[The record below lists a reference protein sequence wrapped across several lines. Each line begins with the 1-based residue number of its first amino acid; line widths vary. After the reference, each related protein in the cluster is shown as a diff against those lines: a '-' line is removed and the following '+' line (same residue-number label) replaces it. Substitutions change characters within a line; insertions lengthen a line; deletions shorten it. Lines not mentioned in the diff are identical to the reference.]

1 MLMIIWLASYPKSG
15 NTWVRSLISSYYFSK
30 DNFKLSDLKKIPNFS
45 VGDFIEDKE
54 LLKNNFDVAAQ
65 WLNVQKTINKKYQK
79 TLFFKTH
86 NACVSIK
93 NNNFTDYNNSLGCI
107 YIVRDPRNVI
117 TSYKNFEGRTYEEIL
132 NIMTNRETFLYSTK
146 RFENKFGFKGFEFM
160 GSWADHYN
168 TWVKNKLNIP
178 ICLVK
183 YENLVNDALGELE
196 RMIKFIASI
205 QKVND
210 FKFDPVK
217 AKIALEQSSF
227 ENLSRMENEE
237 GFNEIPEALKKKNK
251 FFNLGEK
258 NNWEK
263 LLPSHIKQ
271 SIEKDF
277 DKELKE
283 LEYII

>member
-283 LEYII
+283 LEYIV

>member
-271 SIEKDF
+271 TIEKDF

>member
-1 MLMIIWLASYPKSG
+1 MIIWLASYPKSG

-93 NNNFTDYNNSLGCI
+93 NNNFTDHNNSLGCI

-146 RFENKFGFKGFEFM
+146 KFENKFGFKGFEFM

-183 YENLVNDALGELE
+183 YEDLINDTFGELG
-196 RMIKFIASI
+196 RMIKFIASV

-210 FKFDPVK
+210 FKFDPIR
-217 AKIALEQSSF
+217 AEISIERSSF
-227 ENLSRMENEE
+227 ENLSRMEIQE

-251 FFNLGEK
+251 FFNLGKK

-271 SIEKDF
+271 SIERSF
-277 DKELKE
+277 NKELKE
-283 LEYII
+283 LKYIG